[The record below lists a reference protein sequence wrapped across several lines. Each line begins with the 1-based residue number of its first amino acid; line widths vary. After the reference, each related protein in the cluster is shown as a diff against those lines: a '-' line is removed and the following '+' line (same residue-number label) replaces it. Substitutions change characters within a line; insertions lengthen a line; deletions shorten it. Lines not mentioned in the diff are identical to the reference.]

1 MQCPYCID
9 GNHFKLMTE
18 RWDGAWRKCSCG
30 HVAMPG
36 DKHFQCFCPKCI
48 DLRRT
53 YPKATH

>member
-9 GNHFKLMTE
+9 GSHFKVMTE
-18 RWDGAWRKCSCG
+18 RWEGAWHKCSCG

-48 DLRRT
+48 DLRRS
-53 YPKATH
+53 YP